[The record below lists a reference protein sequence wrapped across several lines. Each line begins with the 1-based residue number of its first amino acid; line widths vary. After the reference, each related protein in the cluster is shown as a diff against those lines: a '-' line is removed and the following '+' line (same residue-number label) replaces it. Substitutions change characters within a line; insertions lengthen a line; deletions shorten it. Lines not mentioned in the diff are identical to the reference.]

1 MSKKMKILIAVLVA
15 ILTLTVSGAMAVLA
29 QDDEEPEFDEEEL
42 IEELDEIA
50 PRVRLFMASIESNE
64 LLSRVSDILGISEEE
79 LSDAFT
85 QAKQEMMAERC
96 EEAFY
101 EFLDRAVAEELL
113 TEGEAQGMKE
123 WWEQKP
129 EALNWALLQ
138 KAFFMMRPCPEP
150 LANNGWKE
158 FKGIKRNIQQRL
170 GNCVEP
176 ELRMEILE
184 QAIEEG
190 LINEEDADG
199 IRAWTGNRPAA
210 LSQLSSKPQIM
221 NSVRGRHMIAV
232 RKGWHGPL
240 PYQNT
245 D

>member
-29 QDDEEPEFDEEEL
+29 QDDDETELDEEEL
-42 IEELDEIA
+42 IEELGEIA
-50 PRVRLFMASIESNE
+50 PRVRLFMASIASNE

-101 EFLDRAVAEELL
+101 EFLEQAVEEGLITEEEAEEI
-113 TEGEAQGMKE
+113 EE

-129 EALNWALLQ
+129 EALNSALLQ

-176 ELRMEILE
+176 ELRMEMLE
-184 QAIEEG
+184 MAIEEG
-190 LINEEDADG
+190 LISEEDAAE
-199 IRAWTGNRPAA
+199 IKAWTGNKPAA
-210 LSQLSSKPQIM
+210 LNQLSPKPQIM

-232 RKGWHGPL
+232 QKGWHGPL

>member
-29 QDDEEPEFDEEEL
+29 QDDDETEFDEEEL
-42 IEELDEIA
+42 IEETNEPMPGLRMFAAALA
-50 PRVRLFMASIESNE
+50 PDK
-64 LLSRVSDILGISEEE
+64 LLSRVSDILGISEED

-113 TEGEAQGMKE
+113 TEEEAQDIKE
-123 WWEQKP
+123 WWEQRP
-129 EALNWALLQ
+129 EALNWAQLRN
-138 KAFFMMRPCPEP
+138 AFCIMRS
-150 LANNGWKE
+150 N
-158 FKGIKRNIQQRL
+158 
-170 GNCVEP
+170 P
-176 ELRMEILE
+176 ELRMEVLE

-190 LINEEDADG
+190 LISEEEAAE
-199 IRAWTGNRPAA
+199 IKAWTGNKPAS
-210 LSQLSSKPQIM
+210 LSQLSPKPRIM
-221 NSVRGRHMIAV
+221 NEVRGRHMIAV

>member
-15 ILTLTVSGAMAVLA
+15 ILTLTVSGTVAVLA
-29 QDDEEPEFDEEEL
+29 QDDEEPELDEEEL
-42 IEELDEIA
+42 IEETNEPMPGLRMFA
-50 PRVRLFMASIESNE
+50 AALASDE

-79 LSDAFT
+79 LRDAFT
-85 QAKQEMMAERC
+85 QAKQEMMGERC

-101 EFLDRAVAEELL
+101 EFLEQAIEEGLITEEEAEEI
-113 TEGEAQGMKE
+113 EE
-123 WWEQKP
+123 WWEQRP
-129 EALNWALLQ
+129 EALNWAQLRN
-138 KAFFMMRPCPEP
+138 AFCIMRS
-150 LANNGWKE
+150 N
-158 FKGIKRNIQQRL
+158 
-170 GNCVEP
+170 P
-176 ELRMEILE
+176 ELRMEVLE

-190 LINEEDADG
+190 LISEEDADG

-210 LSQLSSKPQIM
+210 LSQLSPKPQIM

-232 RKGWHGPL
+232 QKGWHGPL

>member
-1 MSKKMKILIAVLVA
+1 MSKKVKILIAVLVA
-15 ILTLTVSGAMAVLA
+15 ILTLTVSGTVAVLA

-113 TEGEAQGMKE
+113 TEGEAQDIKE

-129 EALNWALLQ
+129 EALNLALSQ

-158 FKGIKRNIQQRL
+158 FKGIKRNIQQQL

-176 ELRMEILE
+176 ELRLEILE
-184 QAIEEG
+184 MAIEEG
-190 LINEEDADG
+190 LISEEDAAE
-199 IRAWTGNRPAA
+199 IMAWTGNKPAA

-232 RKGWHGPL
+232 QKGWHGPL

>member
-29 QDDEEPEFDEEEL
+29 QYDEEPEFDEEEL

-101 EFLDRAVAEELL
+101 EFLDRAVTEELL
-113 TEGEAQGMKE
+113 TEGEAQGIKE

-129 EALNWALLQ
+129 EVLNWAQLRN
-138 KAFFMMRPCPEP
+138 AFCIMRS
-150 LANNGWKE
+150 N
-158 FKGIKRNIQQRL
+158 
-170 GNCVEP
+170 P

-190 LINEEDADG
+190 LISEEEATE
-199 IRAWTGNRPAA
+199 IMAWTGNRPAA
-210 LSQLSSKPQIM
+210 LSQLSPKPRIM
-221 NSVRGRHMIAV
+221 NSVRGRHMIAAQ
-232 RKGWHGPL
+232 KGWHGPL

>member
-29 QDDEEPEFDEEEL
+29 QDGEETEFDEEEL

-113 TEGEAQGMKE
+113 TEGEAQGIKE

-129 EALNWALLQ
+129 EALNSAQLRNALCI
-138 KAFFMMRPCPEP
+138 MRS
-150 LANNGWKE
+150 N
-158 FKGIKRNIQQRL
+158 
-170 GNCVEP
+170 P

-190 LINEEDADG
+190 LISEEEATE
-199 IRAWTGNRPAA
+199 IMAWTGNRPAA
-210 LSQLSSKPQIM
+210 LSQLSPKPQIM

>member
-29 QDDEEPEFDEEEL
+29 QDDDETEFDEEEL
-42 IEELDEIA
+42 IEETNEPMPGLRMFA
-50 PRVRLFMASIESNE
+50 AALASDK
-64 LLSRVSDILGISEEE
+64 LLSRMSDILGISEEE

-113 TEGEAQGMKE
+113 TEGEAQDIKE

-129 EALNWALLQ
+129 EALNSALLQ

-170 GNCVEP
+170 GNCAEP
-176 ELRMEILE
+176 ELRMEMT
-184 QAIEEG
+184 IEEG
-190 LINEEDADG
+190 LISEEDAAE
-199 IRAWTGNRPAA
+199 IKAWTGNKPAA
-210 LSQLSSKPQIM
+210 LNQLSPKPQIM

-232 RKGWHGPL
+232 QKGWHGPL

>member
-15 ILTLTVSGAMAVLA
+15 ILTLTISGAMAVLA
-29 QDDEEPEFDEEEL
+29 QEDDETEFDEEEL
-42 IEELDEIA
+42 IEETNEPMPGLRVFAAALA
-50 PRVRLFMASIESNE
+50 PDK
-64 LLSRVSDILGISEEE
+64 LLSRVSDILGISEED

-85 QAKQEMMAERC
+85 QAKQEMMDERC

-101 EFLDRAVAEELL
+101 EFLDRAVAEELI
-113 TEGEAQGMKE
+113 TE
-123 WWEQKP
+123 
-129 EALNWALLQ
+129 
-138 KAFFMMRPCPEP
+138 
-150 LANNGWKE
+150 
-158 FKGIKRNIQQRL
+158 
-170 GNCVEP
+170 
-176 ELRMEILE
+176 
-184 QAIEEG
+184 EE
-190 LINEEDADG
+190 ADG

-210 LSQLSSKPQIM
+210 LSQLSPKPRIM

>member
-29 QDDEEPEFDEEEL
+29 QEGEEPELDEEEL
-42 IEELDEIA
+42 IEETNEPMPGLRMFA
-50 PRVRLFMASIESNE
+50 AALASDKI
-64 LLSRVSDILGISEEE
+64 LSRVSDILGVSEEE
-79 LSDAFT
+79 LSDAFM
-85 QAKQEMMAERC
+85 QAKQEMMDERC

-113 TEGEAQGMKE
+113 TEGEAQDIKE

-129 EALNWALLQ
+129 EALNSALLQ

-170 GNCVEP
+170 GNCAEP
-176 ELRMEILE
+176 ELRLE
-184 QAIEEG
+184 MLEKAIEEG
-190 LINEEDADG
+190 LISEGEAAE
-199 IRAWTGNRPAA
+199 IKAWTGNKPAS
-210 LSQLSSKPQIM
+210 LSQLSPKPRIM
-221 NSVRGRHMIAV
+221 NEVRGRHMIAV

>member
-1 MSKKMKILIAVLVA
+1 MSKKTKILIAVLVA

-29 QDDEEPEFDEEEL
+29 QDDDEPELDEEEL
-42 IEELDEIA
+42 IEETNEPMPGLRMFAAALA
-50 PRVRLFMASIESNE
+50 PDK

-79 LSDAFT
+79 LRDAFEK
-85 QAKQEMMAERC
+85 AKEDAMAERG
-96 EEAFY
+96 EKAFY

-113 TEGEAQGMKE
+113 TEEEAQDIKE

-129 EALNWALLQ
+129 EALDWALLQ
-138 KAFFMMRPCPEP
+138 KAFFMTRPCPEP

-170 GNCVEP
+170 RNCAEP
-176 ELRMEILE
+176 ELRLE
-184 QAIEEG
+184 MLEKAIKEG
-190 LINEEDADG
+190 LISEEEAAEIG
-199 IRAWTGNRPAA
+199 AWTGNTPAA
-210 LSQLSSKPQIM
+210 LNQLSPKPQIM

-232 RKGWHGPL
+232 QKGWHGPL

>member
-1 MSKKMKILIAVLVA
+1 MPGLRMFAA
-15 ILTLTVSGAMAVLA
+15 ALA
-29 QDDEEPEFDEEEL
+29 SDK
-42 IEELDEIA
+42 
-50 PRVRLFMASIESNE
+50 
-64 LLSRVSDILGISEEE
+64 LLSRVSNILGISEED

-85 QAKQEMMAERC
+85 QAKQEMMDERC

-101 EFLDRAVAEELL
+101 EFLEQAIEEGLITEEEAEEI
-113 TEGEAQGMKE
+113 EE

-129 EALNWALLQ
+129 EALNSALLQ

-170 GNCVEP
+170 RNCAEP
-176 ELRMEILE
+176 ELRLE
-184 QAIEEG
+184 KAIEEG
-190 LINEEDADG
+190 LISEEEAAE
-199 IRAWTGNRPAA
+199 IMAWTGNRPAA
-210 LSQLSSKPQIM
+210 LSQLSPKPRIM
-221 NSVRGRHMIAV
+221 NEVRGRHMIAV
-232 RKGWHGPL
+232 RKGWHGLL